1 MSTLVLL
8 HSALGRTPGMD
19 AIAERFTAAGHTV
32 HTPDCYDGR
41 TFTTAEAGV
50 GHSQEVGF
58 TTLVDR
64 ATKACADLGDQ
75 IVFGGFSL
83 GAALAQQMGK
93 NDPRARGVLLFHGGG
108 FPKPTRWQRDVPVQ
122 IHFSVDDEWRTP
134 GTIETLM
141 ESVARAEAQAANFL
155 YPGSTHLFSD
165 PTLLDYREEAADL
178 LYSRALAF
186 LDRAQDSGRP

>member
-32 HTPDCYDGR
+32 HIPDFYDGR

-58 TTLVDR
+58 PTLVDR
-64 ATKACADLGDQ
+64 VKDACADLGEE

-83 GAALAQQMGK
+83 GAAIAQQMGK
-93 NDPRARGVLLFHGGG
+93 KDPRARARLLLDGGG
-108 FPKPTRWQRDVPVQ
+108 VPIPSRWPAQAPVQ
-122 IHFSVDDEWRTP
+122 APSSVDDEWRSP

-141 ESVARAEAQAANFL
+141 ESAARAGAPAESCL
-155 YPGSTHLFSD
+155 YPGNTPLFSD
-165 PTLLDYREEAADL
+165 PTPPAYREDSARL
-178 LYSRALAF
+178 LYER
-186 LDRAQDSGRP
+186 

>member
-32 HTPDCYDGR
+32 RIPDFYDGR

-58 TTLVDR
+58 PTLVDR
-64 ATKACADLGDQ
+64 VKDACADLGEE

-83 GAALAQQMGK
+83 GAAIAQQMGK

-108 FPKPTRWQRDVPVQ
+108 FPKPTRWQEQVPVQ
-122 IHFSVDDEWRTP
+122 THFSVDDEWRSP
-134 GTIETLM
+134 GTRSEERRVGKAGGT
-141 ESVARAEAQAANFL
+141 REA
-155 YPGSTHLFSD
+155 P
-165 PTLLDYREEAADL
+165 
-178 LYSRALAF
+178 
-186 LDRAQDSGRP
+186 

>member
-19 AIAERFTAAGHTV
+19 AIADRFTAAGHTV
-32 HTPDCYDGR
+32 RIPDFYDGR

-58 TTLVDR
+58 PTLVDR
-64 ATKACADLGDQ
+64 VKDACADLGEE

-83 GAALAQQMGK
+83 GAAIAQQMGK

-108 FPKPTRWQRDVPVQ
+108 FPKPTRWQAQVPVQ
-122 IHFSVDDEWRTP
+122 AHFSVDDEWRSP

-141 ESVARAEAQAANFL
+141 ESAARAGAHAESFL
-155 YPGSTHLFSD
+155 YPWNTHLFSD
-165 PTLLDYREEAADL
+165 PTTPDYREDSARR
-178 LYSRALAF
+178 LYERALAF
-186 LDRAQDSGRP
+186 LG